1 MYRKYISLS
10 YCSER
15 SGCMI
20 ANTER
25 PLQMPSSPSP
35 SPAAPLNQT
44 ARIVLAMIAEG
55 HNTGYAIRAEI
66 KRSTRLYW
74 GASVG
79 GIYPELRRLTE
90 SGLIT
95 ARDNP
100 RGGAVRHHY
109 ELTDSG
115 RKALH
120 RWLTDPAEPTLE
132 VRDEALLQLRF
143 AGVLAP
149 DGQLEIVRRMRALH
163 ERRAADLQAVL
174 DADEFNDPFHRMTIE
189 FGVGWNRWAIE
200 WCTAAERRLTAPSRS
215 RRTPTGSSR

>member
-1 MYRKYISLS
+1 MSP
-10 YCSER
+10 
-15 SGCMI
+15 
-20 ANTER
+20 
-25 PLQMPSSPSP
+25 PLSP

-79 GIYPELRRLTE
+79 GIYPELRRLTDT
-90 SGLIT
+90 GLIT

-100 RGGAVRHHY
+100 RGEAVRHHY
-109 ELTDSG
+109 ELTGAG

-143 AGVLAP
+143 AGVLEPAA
-149 DGQLEIVRRMRALH
+149 QLEIVRRMRALH
-163 ERRAADLQAVL
+163 ERRATDLQALL
-174 DADEFNDPFHRMTIE
+174 DADEFDDPFHRMTIE
-189 FGVGWNRWAIE
+189 YGVGWNHWTIG
-200 WCTAAERRLTAPSRS
+200 WCTTAERRLAARRTGRQPSRA
-215 RRTPTGSSR
+215 R